1 MSFISFPTD
10 PNSMNAKQLDQF
22 KLNYAELIVEG
33 MDMDTLITFA
43 VESIEQNIKDWDEDD
58 MKSEILDY
66 YGEETLMDLM
76 PTSPQQTT
84 EIGAL
89 EATTSDYGVGK

>member
-1 MSFISFPTD
+1 MDS
-10 PNSMNAKQLDQF
+10 KQLDQF
-22 KLNYAELIVEG
+22 KLNYAEMIVEG

-58 MKSEILDY
+58 VKEEILEY

-76 PTSPQQTT
+76 PESPQPMT
-84 EIGAL
+84 EIGSL
-89 EATTSDYGVGK
+89 EATAPDYGVGK